1 MLDADAAADA
11 YDDPGTMLTNAPA
24 SIFESYEGEFN
35 ATIRTLPTRIT
46 RAAMYEG
53 DAMKRRE
60 DLQAVEVD
68 LGQVESLLRQME
80 VEARG
85 APSNERGALKARCRQ
100 YKESLNSIKRDFRTA
115 KEKGD
120 RDALMARDGVAQ
132 TSGEHRGR
140 LTDQTARLEAS
151 SDLIEQS
158 QRTILETEQV
168 ALGITDSLSQQ
179 RSTILSAHSKVRT
192 TGGLFDEASTILHR
206 MKNRA
211 CRRKCYMWTFVLIML
226 AVLIAVIAMESS
238 SSDEPTQAPTP
249 AP

>member
-1 MLDADAAADA
+1 
-11 YDDPGTMLTNAPA
+11 MLTNAPA
-24 SIFESYEGEFN
+24 SIFESYEAEFN
-35 ATIRTLPTRIT
+35 STIRTLPTRIT

-53 DAMKRRE
+53 DAQKRRE

-100 YKESLNSIKRDFRTA
+100 YKESLNSVKRDFRTA

-120 RDALMARDGVAQ
+120 REALLARDGIAQ
-132 TSGEHRGR
+132 TSGEHRDR
-140 LTDQTARLEAS
+140 FSDQTRRLEAS
-151 SDLIEQS
+151 TDLIEQS

-179 RSTILSAHSKVRT
+179 RTTIQSAHGKVRT

-211 CRRKCYMWTFVLIML
+211 CRRKCYMWTFVVLML
-226 AVLIAVIAMESS
+226 AVLITIIVLTSGSKDKGDGDGDGSGRMLGGW
-238 SSDEPTQAPTP
+238 
-249 AP
+249 